1 MRAPRVELLFR
12 IASTAFASRNFKLD
26 GVHNLNMAIRF
37 DNEVMRRF
45 YPAAWDAPWH
55 AGLRTLSR
63 DVAVHGLTQMRTA
76 LAFVRG
82 ADLRDQGGVKAFT
95 LELAREVARAD
106 LAFIGRVKAVRREM
120 EARIAACGGPLTG
133 HRTPVGMPPWAAET
147 GRLGSSIGLEL
158 STEQLPEPHLP

>member
-1 MRAPRVELLFR
+1 MVGSSFHADKLAASHRVQ
-12 IASTAFASRNFKLD
+12 
-26 GVHNLNMAIRF
+26 
-37 DNEVMRRF
+37 
-45 YPAAWDAPWH
+45 PAAVSCFLNDAPWH

-63 DVAVHGLTQMRTA
+63 DVAVHSVTQMRTA

-120 EARIAACGGPLTG
+120 EARIVACGGPLTG
-133 HRTPVGMPPWAAET
+133 HRPPK
-147 GRLGSSIGLEL
+147 
-158 STEQLPEPHLP
+158 